1 MILDH
6 LDNWKRYAGL
16 NRRFAKAFEFLQR
29 QDLADLPPGRH
40 ALDGDR
46 LYVVVVRADGMG
58 RNKATLEAHRKYID
72 IQFCLR
78 GTDEIGWK
86 PVAHCTPDEKDFDEA
101 KDGATFTDKPEA
113 WVTTAAGTFG
123 IFFPTDA
130 HAPLGGTAASTRS
143 SSKSPK
149 RGNAE

>member
-130 HAPLGGTAASTRS
+130 HAPLGGTGGLH
-143 SSKSPK
+143 KIIVK
-149 RGNAE
+149 IAEKG